1 MICEVQGMFKV
12 NDVVFYGTTGICKI
26 IGIEDKVI
34 SGTSKEYFVL
44 KPEDGRNATIY
55 LPTGNQSLLEKMRR
69 LLTKKEVNAL
79 IDSLPNIE
87 PNWIKN
93 DNERKVAYGKILASG
108 DHTALIKML
117 KALYRH
123 KKEREVNKKPLGM
136 TDDRLMKAAEQ
147 LLYDEWQYVL
157 GMGKEDLIS
166 YISKRIEPL
175 SNNQT
180 VPTTNKRTKALHF

>member
-34 SGTSKEYFVL
+34 SGTSKKYFVL
-44 KPEDGRNATIY
+44 KPEDGRNTTIY
-55 LPTGNQSLLEKMRR
+55 LPTGNQSLLGKMRR

-79 IDSLPNIE
+79 IDLLPNIE
-87 PNWIKN
+87 PTWVKN
-93 DNERKVAYGKILASG
+93 DNERKLAYGKILASG
-108 DHTALIKML
+108 DHTALIMML
-117 KALYRH
+117 KALYRQ
-123 KKEREVNKKPLGM
+123 KKEREANKKHLGT

-157 GMGKEDLIS
+157 EMDRESLIS
-166 YISKRIEPL
+166 YIFSRIE
-175 SNNQT
+175 NNRNQ
-180 VPTTNKRTKALHF
+180 

>member
-34 SGTSKEYFVL
+34 SGTSREYFVL

-55 LPTGNQSLLEKMRR
+55 LPTGNHNLLGKMRK
-69 LLTKKEVNAL
+69 LLTKMEVDAL

-87 PNWIKN
+87 PTWIKN

-157 GMGKEDLIS
+157 GMGKEDLTS
-166 YISKRIEPL
+166 YISARIEKL
-175 SNNQT
+175 
-180 VPTTNKRTKALHF
+180 VK